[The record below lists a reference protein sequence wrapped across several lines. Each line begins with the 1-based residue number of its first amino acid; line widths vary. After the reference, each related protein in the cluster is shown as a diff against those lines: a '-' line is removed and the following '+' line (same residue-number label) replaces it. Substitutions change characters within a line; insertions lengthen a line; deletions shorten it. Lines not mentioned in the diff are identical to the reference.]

1 MGVVKLEGFD
11 QLNWLVFHFKM
22 DVEQALDTMVKN
34 NQNMSF
40 LIEYC
45 ERVNPT
51 KSR

>member
-11 QLNWLVFHFKM
+11 QLNWLVSHFKM
-22 DVEQALDTMVKN
+22 DVEHALDTMVEHD
-34 NQNMSF
+34 QDISF
-40 LIEYC
+40 LIEYS